1 MVSEL
6 IELSSLIADI
16 YDATLDPALWQQTLA
31 NISAYVGGYSAV
43 LFWHE
48 TATETAQALYSFND
62 DPEYTR
68 LYFEKYLSMD
78 PFFPASQFVDAGVVY
93 RSNDIV
99 PQAELEETQFF
110 KEWIEPQGIVDA
122 IAVNLEKGLTRS
134 SFLAIRTNAEYGP
147 ADDSML
153 SRIKALVPHLQ
164 RAVTIGRLF
173 NSAHNVEHAL
183 TQTLDHVEAAVFLL
197 TSDGVISF
205 ANEPATKM
213 LEDATLVHQSSGSL
227 RALSPN
233 VDQILYDVLAAARGG
248 DKSLGLRGIAIPLSD
263 ADLNQWFAHILP
275 LRSGRRY
282 RAGDSFAADVAV
294 FIRQT
299 PPNAPPPLEAIA
311 KRYGLLPS
319 EVRVL
324 DALIKV
330 HGVRE
335 LAAFLGLSEATVK
348 THIQNLFRKTG
359 TNRQIAL
366 RKLAVGS

>member
-122 IAVNLEKGLTRS
+122 IAT
-134 SFLAIRTNAEYGP
+134 T
-147 ADDSML
+147 
-153 SRIKALVPHLQ
+153 SRITSSRNWRVCALLRIGPMGERARLVVPESPT
-164 RAVTIGRLF
+164 RKTNF
-173 NSAHNVEHAL
+173 S
-183 TQTLDHVEAAVFLL
+183 HV
-197 TSDGVISF
+197 
-205 ANEPATKM
+205 
-213 LEDATLVHQSSGSL
+213 SGSM
-227 RALSPN
+227 S
-233 VDQILYDVLAAARGG
+233 
-248 DKSLGLRGIAIPLSD
+248 
-263 ADLNQWFAHILP
+263 
-275 LRSGRRY
+275 
-282 RAGDSFAADVAV
+282 
-294 FIRQT
+294 
-299 PPNAPPPLEAIA
+299 
-311 KRYGLLPS
+311 
-319 EVRVL
+319 
-324 DALIKV
+324 
-330 HGVRE
+330 
-335 LAAFLGLSEATVK
+335 
-348 THIQNLFRKTG
+348 
-359 TNRQIAL
+359 
-366 RKLAVGS
+366 